1 MYTTYCA
8 RPLYPITEFIL
19 HVRDVYNRPEYI
31 LVHKYFSNKTECGL
45 NLHLL
50 LKQQSY
56 HPEDL
61 LEIAK
66 WYQGVQG

>member
-1 MYTTYCA
+1 MA
-8 RPLYPITEFIL
+8 
-19 HVRDVYNRPEYI
+19 H
-31 LVHKYFSNKTECGL
+31 SNKAECGL

>member
-1 MYTTYCA
+1 MW
-8 RPLYPITEFIL
+8 I
-19 HVRDVYNRPEYI
+19 
-31 LVHKYFSNKTECGL
+31 K
-45 NLHLL
+45 LHLL

-66 WYQGVQG
+66 WYQGDRGESEKGPTPCRFSHKDSQFT